1 MGTVTRRLV
10 EKLKVKRGSEARLE
24 GFKNWGLIFHVW
36 QYPLSERI
44 LKPASSPRY
53 YDELIKELDEAPN
66 RSWFGRLVKRWKGLI
81 RLS

>member
-1 MGTVTRRLV
+1 MGR
-10 EKLKVKRGSEARLE
+10 KLKIEIGSENGLPE
-24 GFKNWGLIFHVW
+24 NWGLIYLVW

-66 RSWFGRLVKRWKGLI
+66 RSWFGRLVKRWKGFV